1 MYSHKN
7 QQKSQ
12 KRLKATHPDAKVY
25 ALKLLSYRSRSK
37 KEVIQ
42 KLKEKGFDTQEID
55 RVVDFL
61 EGAGFIKD
69 AALAESLL
77 RNAVERKYL
86 GRKGIKMLFAR
97 RGIEKELTDETLST
111 LTEDIERESAMRLA
125 EKKLKTLRNFPSGN
139 ADIIKQKLWMMLVR
153 RGFSGH
159 VINSVIK
166 SLEKKES

>member
-1 MYSHKN
+1 MYSYKN
-7 QQKSQ
+7 QKKTQT
-12 KRLKATHPDAKVY
+12 RLKAKHPDAKAY

-69 AALAESLL
+69 EALAASLL

-97 RGIEKELTDETLST
+97 RGIEKELADETLSA
-111 LTEDIERESAMRLA
+111 LTNDTEYESAMRLM
-125 EKKLKTLRNFPSGN
+125 EKKIKTLGN
-139 ADIIKQKLWMMLVR
+139 YHSVSSDIIKQKLWRMLVR
-153 RGFSGH
+153 KGFSGD
-159 VINSVIK
+159 VINSVLK
-166 SLEKKES
+166 SINL